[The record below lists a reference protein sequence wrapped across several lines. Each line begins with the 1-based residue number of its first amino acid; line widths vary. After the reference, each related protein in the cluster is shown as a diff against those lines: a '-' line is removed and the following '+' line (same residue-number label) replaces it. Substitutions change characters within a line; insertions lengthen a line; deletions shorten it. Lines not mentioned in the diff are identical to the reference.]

1 MIDGNT
7 YDLYVLTYKNSK
19 EYIYKYMYGYN
30 GNYSKVDNFEIKSTK
45 GLQNLAL
52 NKDYILALA
61 SDHSVVA
68 YKKDG
73 TGSEKT
79 VNVSSLN
86 LNSSFDT
93 ITKIY
98 LDDKDRFFVALSTA
112 DSSYSTYTP
121 KLTYGKLKNTGG
133 NLKVDLVKTHDLNI
147 MTKLSKV
154 VLKGEDETK
163 ITDLYVR
170 DDKLYVLAKN
180 HFDGKTSSKPEDTYA
195 GTSNGAIIRFDIKSD
210 KLDSDSTFYSKQ
222 NNPHYGHTEQPASEE
237 KRRSA
242 FYGPSRFICIT
253 KDALF
258 IADEGGHVNGI
269 GESYVDV
276 NRIVKIDLTPLRFEV
291 VGSCASSFSD
301 QFREG
306 TDTVVISGK
315 TVKCGKFSKL

>member
-7 YDLYVLTYKNSK
+7 YDLYVLTCKNSK
-19 EYIYKYMYGYN
+19 GYIYKYRYGYN

-61 SDHSVVA
+61 SDLSVVA

-79 VNVSSLN
+79 VNISSLN

-98 LDDKDRFFVALSTA
+98 
-112 DSSYSTYTP
+112 
-121 KLTYGKLKNTGG
+121 
-133 NLKVDLVKTHDLNI
+133 LNI

-210 KLDSDSTFYSKQ
+210 ELDSDSTFYSSQ

-276 NRIVKIDLTPLRFEV
+276 NRIVKIDLSSLRFEV
-291 VGSCASSFSD
+291 VGSCASSFSG
-301 QFREG
+301 QFSEG
-306 TDTVVISGK
+306 TDTVTISGK
-315 TVKCGKFSKL
+315 TVKCGKFSKF